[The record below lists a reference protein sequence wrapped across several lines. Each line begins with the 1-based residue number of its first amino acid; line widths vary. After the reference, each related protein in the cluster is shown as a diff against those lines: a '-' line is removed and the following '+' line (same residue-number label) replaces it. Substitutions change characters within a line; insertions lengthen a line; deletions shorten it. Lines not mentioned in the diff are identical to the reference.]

1 MFETLRLFLQEARDA
16 DKDGVQDRY
25 MSGLTDKEKSERRK
39 EIEKN
44 KKKDDSDPSAYD
56 PSNWKTD
63 ENKKTKP
70 SQHTKAY
77 HKKYDE
83 SAEFSL
89 ASVINEAAQNKGLK
103 NKAEKSGISYS
114 TLKKVYDRGVAAWKT
129 GHRPGTTP
137 EQWGM
142 ARVNAFITKSKKKLN
157 HDRDLIDAK

>member
-1 MFETLRLFLQEARDA
+1 MFDILKLFLQEARDA

-25 MSGLTDKEKSERRK
+25 MSGLSEEEKAERRK
-39 EIEKN
+39 EIAKN

-56 PSNWKTD
+56 SKNWKTD
-63 ENKKTKP
+63 KDKETTPSKYTKEYKKR
-70 SQHTKAY
+70 Y
-77 HKKYDE
+77 GE
-83 SAEFSL
+83 SAHFTLSDVL
-89 ASVINEAAQNKGLK
+89 TEAAQNKGLK

-142 ARVNAFITKSKKKLN
+142 ARVNVFITKSKKKLN

>member
-1 MFETLRLFLQEARDA
+1 MFETIKILIQEARDA

-25 MSGLTDKEKSERRK
+25 MSGLSDEEKAERRK

-56 PSNWKTD
+56 SKNWKTD
-63 ENKKTKP
+63 KDKETTP
-70 SQHTKAY
+70 SKYTKAY
-77 HKKYDE
+77 HKKFEE
-83 SAEFSL
+83 STEFSL
-89 ASVINEAAQNKGLK
+89 TDIVNEAAQNKGLK

-157 HDRDLIDAK
+157 HDRDLINAK